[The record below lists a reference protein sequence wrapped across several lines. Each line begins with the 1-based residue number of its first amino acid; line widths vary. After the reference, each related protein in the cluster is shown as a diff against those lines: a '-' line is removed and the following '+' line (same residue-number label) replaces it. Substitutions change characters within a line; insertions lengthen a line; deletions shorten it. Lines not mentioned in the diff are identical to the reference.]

1 MNRYSKIRHFMMR
14 ALDINIMSKLQAMRN
29 TFSQLIMKP
38 KSMELIGAI
47 QVSLRPH
54 HHITGTLTLIFSPVT
69 MHGILILKTTFRI
82 KDFYP
87 TRTRT
92 HNTIIVLC
100 SHQLWVEEVPGAMD
114 GRIESGRGIKW
125 EEEEAFAI
133 RNLKSIR
140 DGTKRVA
147 AVVAKVKVKT
157 KGKNSIISMPIGL
170 KIKNTNLL
178 VTRIW
183 LKFSIKYKA

>member
-183 LKFSIKYKA
+183 LKFSIRYKA